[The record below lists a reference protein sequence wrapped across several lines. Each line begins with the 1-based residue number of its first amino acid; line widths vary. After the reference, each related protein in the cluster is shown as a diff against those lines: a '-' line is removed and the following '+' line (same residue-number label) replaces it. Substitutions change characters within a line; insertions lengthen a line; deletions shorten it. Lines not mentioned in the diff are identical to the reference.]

1 MASAKRICA
10 AIREHH
16 FEMNET
22 VIDNRISIGLSE
34 FPRDGESMQ
43 DLIQSAD
50 AAMYTAKRRG
60 GDQVVK
66 YEKGMVPKSRD

>member
-1 MASAKRICA
+1 
-10 AIREHH
+10 
-16 FEMNET
+16 MNE
-22 VIDNRISIGLSE
+22 VNMNSRVSIGLAE
-34 FPRDGESMQ
+34 FPRDGETMQ

-66 YEKGMVPKSRD
+66 YEKGMVPKSRA